1 MRNPFLTT
9 VVAAAAVS
17 ALVFTVPAQAAS
29 VTLAGGGS
37 SFDNNAMQACLSSYT
52 AATVTYDSQSS
63 GVGRSGLVSG
73 TYDWAGSDGT
83 YLATDAQPAH
93 YVTVPML
100 GGPIVF
106 AYSVPTAGDGLQL
119 TPKVISE
126 ILKGE
131 ILSWADP
138 QIAALNPRLRLPVAT
153 TNGYI
158 KSAIAGTGTYD
169 KVISSKGVV
178 SYVKSNPANTGN
190 YDYSDKYK
198 IKVAYRASGS
208 GTTANLTNYL
218 AQTSGEPWTASS
230 KDLQAS
236 AKTSN
241 GTFAPVS
248 TSFSTSSDLASYVE
262 DTTWS
267 FGYFDLSDSL
277 SADVSLAKLQNAAG
291 AFVAPT
297 ASAAAKFL
305 AAQTIITGADQRT
318 NGTLAIDFTKVVPGA
333 YQASIVS
340 YLIAPA
346 YTGSG
351 KSTNAKNLAIGA
363 WAKYVVSTCMPAQGA
378 GLGYVALTGALKAS
392 ALNQIKTIG

>member
-1 MRNPFLTT
+1 MSNRFLTT

-17 ALVFTVPAQAAS
+17 ALVFTVPANAAGI
-29 VTLAGGGS
+29 TLAGGGS

-52 AATVTYDSQSS
+52 TDTVTYDSQSS
-63 GVGRSGLVSG
+63 GVGRAGLVSG